1 LGSFSELASDEYL
14 LQQVG
19 DAKSVTIIG
28 CPYCTN
34 QSIAYAK
41 DMSIIGK
48 TSLGGLIF
56 KPYATTQEANRIKEL
71 FEQKGIS
78 ADVKIFG
85 PPTSYAL
92 CWLNQKDRNKI
103 AKVCENSDA
112 VVSAGRWGIESALPE
127 SFRVITGMA
136 TVGTI
141 SAYLSVEK
149 GKVVLDKD
157 KTKVVRLKETK

>member
-56 KPYATTQEANRIKEL
+56 T
-71 FEQKGIS
+71 
-78 ADVKIFG
+78 
-85 PPTSYAL
+85 L
-92 CWLNQKDRNKI
+92 CHYPR
-103 AKVCENSDA
+103 
-112 VVSAGRWGIESALPE
+112 G
-127 SFRVITGMA
+127 
-136 TVGTI
+136 
-141 SAYLSVEK
+141 
-149 GKVVLDKD
+149 
-157 KTKVVRLKETK
+157 